1 MKIKDLI
8 KQDAGF
14 QYVIDNMEFMS
25 AAGRRKMQNAEFLT
39 DPAALQA
46 EWERL
51 DRAMMAVKTYKFK
64 KPYIDLRHCLMCL
77 HDLQGTLGHLASHT
91 TLNEVEL
98 FEIKNVSQLSQTA
111 AGALADLGLND
122 MLPLPDTTEVFALL
136 DPDHTGIANFY
147 IYDSYDPRLT
157 PLRREL
163 NALQTQSTTPSAC
176 PSIQSAGDP
185 LDPAIRIAEL
195 LAEQN
200 EIQNEVCVRLS
211 DQLTRWTDVLV
222 TTMEQLAYTDFLLAN
237 AELALQWELT
247 RPVIGDHIEY
257 KALVNPRLKLRNE
270 AQKLRYQPV
279 DVTLY
284 SGVTLITGANMAGK
298 TVLLKSVGTAQMMA
312 QCGMYV
318 PAASAVIRLVEG
330 VVTSIGDD
338 QDEMNGLSSYA
349 AEIIKISDILA
360 TCREHEMLVLID
372 EPARTT
378 NPVEGKALVQAI
390 LKILSGK
397 GSITLV
403 TTHYSGLGTGSFRR
417 LRVRGFVEDM
427 DNVPLTPKNINRF
440 IDYSLQEDTSDDV
453 PHEALRIASI
463 LGCDTEMIRLAQ
475 ERVATS

>member
-14 QYVIDNMEFMS
+14 QYIIDNMEFMS

-39 DPAALQA
+39 DPVALQV

-51 DRAMMAVKTYKFK
+51 DRAIQAVREYKYK

-77 HDLQGTLGHLASHT
+77 HDLQGTLAHLANHT
-91 TLNEVEL
+91 PLNEVEL
-98 FEIKNVSQLSQTA
+98 FEIKNLVQLAQTA
-111 AGALADLGLND
+111 AGALADLGLSD
-122 MLPLPDTTEVFALL
+122 MLHLPNATEVFTLL

-163 NALQTQSTTPSAC
+163 QGLQTSD
-176 PSIQSAGDP
+176 GDP
-185 LDPAIRIAEL
+185 IRIAEL
-195 LAEQN
+195 LAMQN

-211 DQLTRWTDVLV
+211 YQLTKWTEVLV
-222 TTMEQLAYTDFLLAN
+222 TTMEQMAYTDFLLAN

-247 RPVIGDHIEY
+247 RPEIGDHIEY
-257 KALVNPRLKLRNE
+257 KALVNPRLKQRNE

-279 DVTLY
+279 DIAIY

-298 TVLLKSVGTAQMMA
+298 TVLLKSVGTAQIMA

-318 PAASAVIRLVEG
+318 PATKAVVRLVDG

-349 AEIIKISDILA
+349 SEIIKISNIID
-360 TCREHEMLVLID
+360 TCRNSDMLVLID

-390 LKILSGK
+390 IKILNEMHSY
-397 GSITLV
+397 TLV
-403 TTHYSGLGTGSFRR
+403 TTHYGQLGAQCRR
-417 LRVRGFVEDM
+417 LRVKGFVEDM
-427 DNVPLTPKNINRF
+427 SDMPLTPQSINRF
-440 IDYSLQEDTSDDV
+440 IDYSLTEDQSDNV

-463 LGCDTEMIRLAQ
+463 LGCNPTMIDLANQ
-475 ERVATS
+475 YINK